1 MQIWSPWDHNY
12 IYIHTY
18 THTHVC
24 VCVCVCVCVSPHAVL
39 SLVGLAYELCARH
52 CLRLHNLLI
61 LQKQARSLV
70 MHAQPTS
77 PLLALTIVNGLNLL
91 KIKFLF
97 ENTAAVTA
105 RCIGS
110 SLLLGKAHLLDV
122 LVREAVPYRG

>member
-1 MQIWSPWDHNY
+1 MCRHGPLGITT
-12 IYIHTY
+12 TY
-18 THTHVC
+18 TYTHVC
-24 VCVCVCVCVSPHAVL
+24 VYIYISPHAVL

-91 KIKFLF
+91 KFKFLF

-122 LVREAVPYRG
+122 LVREAVSYRG

>member
-1 MQIWSPWDHNY
+1 MY
-12 IYIHTY
+12 IYI
-18 THTHVC
+18 
-24 VCVCVCVCVSPHAVL
+24 SPHAVL

-61 LQKQARSLV
+61 LQK
-70 MHAQPTS
+70 PTS

-91 KIKFLF
+91 KIKFIF

-122 LVREAVPYRG
+122 LVREAVSYRG